1 MLKFGKDWN
10 RCTRLAIT
18 PQLPLN
24 TQCSIAVAM
33 LEHAQKTSTECLTIQ
48 QERHQNTVQPLDML
62 HKSQSSVTK
71 ALVPLQGYVMEQ
83 QRRL

>member
-24 TQCSIAVAM
+24 TRCSIAVAI
-33 LEHAQKTSTECLTIQ
+33 LEHAQETSTECLTIQ

-62 HKSQSSVTK
+62 HNSQTLVTK
-71 ALVPLQGYVMEQ
+71 ALVPLRRYVMEQ
-83 QRRL
+83 QCRL